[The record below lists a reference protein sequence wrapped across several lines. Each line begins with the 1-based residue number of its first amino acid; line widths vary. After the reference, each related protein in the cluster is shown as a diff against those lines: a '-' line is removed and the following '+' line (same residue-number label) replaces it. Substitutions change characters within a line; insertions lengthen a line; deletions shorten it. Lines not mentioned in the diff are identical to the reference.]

1 MHNAWFG
8 HYDGNSLV
16 TNEVE
21 LGSILPNASVKI
33 QVAKVVVITT
43 IMNQRYVL
51 DLNSRER
58 EGRGG
63 GGGILL
69 LLSQLGK
76 DEHNNIKSV

>member
-43 IMNQRYVL
+43 IMHQRYVL

-58 EGRGG
+58 GG
-63 GGGILL
+63 GGGGGGDTLITEPI
-69 LLSQLGK
+69 G
-76 DEHNNIKSV
+76 